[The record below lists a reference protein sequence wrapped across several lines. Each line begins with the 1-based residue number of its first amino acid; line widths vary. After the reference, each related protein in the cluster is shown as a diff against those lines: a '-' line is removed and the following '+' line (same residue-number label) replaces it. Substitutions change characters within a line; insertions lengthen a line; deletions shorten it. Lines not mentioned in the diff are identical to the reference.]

1 MLFYILNLFYI
12 FSTNLIKQNK
22 EKMFI
27 ILNISIIRISLSI
40 EPKVPDFASCS
51 AVKFSL
57 TRDISKVLKL
67 AFFSFRISNKTM
79 ADLDSTQVLLESTIS
94 TPEMIDSVYQDE
106 SEDEVF
112 FGKVSSKEMT
122 IPSKIRR

>member
-1 MLFYILNLFYI
+1 
-12 FSTNLIKQNK
+12 
-22 EKMFI
+22 
-27 ILNISIIRISLSI
+27 
-40 EPKVPDFASCS
+40 
-51 AVKFSL
+51 
-57 TRDISKVLKL
+57 
-67 AFFSFRISNKTM
+67 M